1 MVVPGNPLEIQYDSA
16 IEVGVKSTMDN
27 KAESDA
33 HIGSEL
39 KEVQKLQ
46 ELVRRLEIQN
56 QELKIKRNQQT
67 TNSEKDPGID
77 NHISALNSTGVMNN
91 LNLHPEKGDIEIM
104 ADLQSKLKQITSEK
118 ENIPTLRTDAQ
129 VQYEK
134 LCSDSKQEGQAR
146 LICNDEDSCF
156 YTMDVSSERELEDSA
171 AKMTELNPSDDLENV
186 LDETGLDEVEVL
198 ELGSCS
204 DDDEDCWLY
213 VSPKKMESEEPKP
226 DSPLKWCRQVLDH
239 HSPETEVACQTLI
252 GKLDQASRWK
262 TLYCSPLASPSA
274 HNSCTDHSFCN
285 NTLNSPG
292 CLKSTNKPILTCGS
306 SGYLSIHS
314 ALSSQSSVDSELSTS
329 DDSISMGYKLQD
341 LTDVQVMARL
351 QEESLRQDY
360 ASSSASVS
368 RRSSSASLHSLR
380 RGTFS
385 DQEFDTYS
393 LEDEDDCDCSLSF
406 RSTHRYSPSPLSSPR
421 CQSPSSTS
429 EHLRASTSRIRPP
442 RRSIQ
447 NTVQDRM
454 KHANCEDE
462 LRHSMPNLA
471 KTSLRSLEA
480 VRSSR
485 SLESDLQGPGSRL
498 TRIQPSSMSTPPSK
512 LRYGSSSGQSSLSAR
527 QPVKAGGGANSML
540 VSKPQIKSSGYNSAN
555 GTRKLQSSVGMNPTT
570 SGAVSRAGNFS
581 ASIKH
586 PPAKSQISGV
596 HSTPKSK
603 MIQPSRRSVHSSKT
617 NSIPN
622 DDDSWKEG
630 CY

>member
-1 MVVPGNPLEIQYDSA
+1 MMVVPGTLPGVQHDNEINACERVMEND
-16 IEVGVKSTMDN
+16 IENDCS
-27 KAESDA
+27 SD
-33 HIGSEL
+33 L
-39 KEVQKLQ
+39 KEVRKLQ

-56 QELKIKRNQQT
+56 QQLRGKRSSQSFQNDT
-67 TNSEKDPGID
+67 EVD
-77 NHISALNSTGVMNN
+77 HHLSALQCTGVMNSMN
-91 LNLHPEKGDIEIM
+91 IQTEKGDREIM
-104 ADLQSKLKQITSEK
+104 PNVQTKHDQISSEK
-118 ENIPTLRTDAQ
+118 ENIPSLRVDTHMP
-129 VQYEK
+129 YEK
-134 LCSDSKQEGQAR
+134 VCSDPKPDCEAD
-146 LICNDEDSCF
+146 IHCDNEDSCF
-156 YTMDVSSERELEDSA
+156 FNLSSRAELEEA
-171 AKMTELNPSDDLENV
+171 LEKMSELNSPGDLVDV
-186 LDETGLDEVEVL
+186 LDETALDEVEVL

-204 DDDEDCWLY
+204 EDEEDCWLY
-213 VSPKKMESEEPKP
+213 ASPNKNAAAEQKP

-239 HSPETEVACQTLI
+239 HSPETEAACRTLI

-262 TLYCSPLASPSA
+262 SLYCSPMASPSA
-274 HNSCTDHSFCN
+274 FNPSSDGSFCN
-285 NTLNSPG
+285 NSLNSPG
-292 CLKSTNKPILTCGS
+292 CLKSTNKPLLTCGS

-421 CQSPSSTS
+421 CQSPSTTGDST
-429 EHLRASTSRIRPP
+429 RASTSRIRPP

-447 NTVQDRM
+447 NHMQDRM
-454 KHANCEDE
+454 KYTSCEDD

-485 SLESDLQGPGSRL
+485 SLESDLQGSSSRL
-498 TRIQPSSMSTPPSK
+498 TRIQHPTTSTPPSK
-512 LRYGSSSGQSSLSAR
+512 LRFASSSGQPSMTGR
-527 QPVKAGGGANSML
+527 QPIKAG
-540 VSKPQIKSSGYNSAN
+540 VSTGSLLTSRQPIKSSGYGNNSST
-555 GTRKLQSSVGMNPTT
+555 GVRKMQSSSGLNASM
-570 SGAVSRAGNFS
+570 SGAISRTGNVSPSVKQAGV
-581 ASIKH
+581 
-586 PPAKSQISGV
+586 KSQQPAGYLAS
-596 HSTPKSK
+596 KSK
-603 MIQPSRRSVHSSKT
+603 MVQPSRRSLHSSKT
-617 NSIPN
+617 NSTL
-622 DDDSWKEG
+622 DSDDSWKEG